1 MPTWHNKRRIRQ
13 KSFIPLFLGHLIL
26 FGMFARE
33 ILKHPKFN
41 IFNQISATDYCFSVV
56 GISFLVRAKH
66 GSKQIQ
72 MELGSEENEL
82 LVLVGT

>member
-1 MPTWHNKRRIRQ
+1 MKLVFGFNDVGDLVRIENKIMV
-13 KSFIPLFLGHLIL
+13 H
-26 FGMFARE
+26 FAC
-33 ILKHPKFN
+33 KFN

-72 MELGSEENEL
+72 MEPGSEENEL